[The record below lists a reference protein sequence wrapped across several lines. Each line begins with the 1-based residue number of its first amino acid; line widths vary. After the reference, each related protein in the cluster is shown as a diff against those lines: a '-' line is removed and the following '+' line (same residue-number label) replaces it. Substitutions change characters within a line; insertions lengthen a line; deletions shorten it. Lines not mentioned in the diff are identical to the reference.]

1 MKQDLLSIGKMADIN
16 HISIATLRLYDDM
29 NLLKPAYIDE
39 DTKYRYYTI
48 EQNSTLDLI
57 AYMKDLGMSL
67 KEIQNVLAKE
77 NLDEIEEILSRKK
90 EQIYQEIRKLKTRL
104 HFVDDSINK
113 IERYRQSPRTG
124 VCSLEYIS
132 QRYFYGIPCQH
143 NFYQTGISD
152 YEKDLLLLRN
162 HLIELK
168 LEQVYSYNVGT
179 SIRKEDFLSQKDKAD
194 QIFIFSDYKIDAL
207 PMTKIEASMFAT
219 IYAASFDAEKECL
232 LKLLEFCRNN
242 NYIITNDYLC
252 EVMTEFNV
260 FKKNQRGMFLRL
272 QVPVKFNL

>member
-168 LEQVYSYNVGT
+168 LEQVYSYNIGT
-179 SIRKEDFLSQKDKAD
+179 SIKKEDFLNQMDKAD
-194 QIFIFSDYKIDAL
+194 QIFIFSEYKIDSL
-207 PMTKIEASMFAT
+207 PMAKIEASMFAT

-232 LKLLEFCRNN
+232 LKLLDFCRKN
-242 NYIITNDYLC
+242 NYIITSDYLC

-272 QVPVKFNL
+272 QVPIKFNL

>member
-29 NLLKPAYIDE
+29 NLLKPAYIDT

-77 NLDEIEEILSRKK
+77 NLDEIEDILSRKK

-104 HFVDDSINK
+104 HFVDDSIHK

-143 NFYQTGISD
+143 DFYQTGISD

-168 LEQVYSYNVGT
+168 LKQVYSYNIGT

-194 QIFIFSDYKIDAL
+194 QIFIFSEYKIDGL

-232 LKLLEFCRNN
+232 LKLLDFCRKN

-272 QVPVKFNL
+272 QVPVKFSF